1 MACGYAEIAR
11 VKAEEGSANLEIRGD
26 ECGEGAKVQ
35 VCGYASTTRQTANG
49 GFRDADS
56 ARQRYGRALLRWL
69 KIRRYNKMRLS
80 KPALLLFL
88 VFIFTVVQGEAV
100 TNERVV
106 VSKSSTTVGRG
117 GCEKQG
123 FECKE
128 GNGGLEDTVLENE
141 DYIYTNSL
149 P

>member
-1 MACGYAEIAR
+1 
-11 VKAEEGSANLEIRGD
+11 
-26 ECGEGAKVQ
+26 
-35 VCGYASTTRQTANG
+35 
-49 GFRDADS
+49 
-56 ARQRYGRALLRWL
+56 
-69 KIRRYNKMRLS
+69 MRLS
-80 KPALLLFL
+80 KPTLLLFL
-88 VFIFTVVQGEAV
+88 VFIFTTVQGQAV

-106 VSKSSTTVGRG
+106 GSESVRRSG

-123 FECKE
+123 FEYRE

>member
-1 MACGYAEIAR
+1 
-11 VKAEEGSANLEIRGD
+11 
-26 ECGEGAKVQ
+26 
-35 VCGYASTTRQTANG
+35 
-49 GFRDADS
+49 
-56 ARQRYGRALLRWL
+56 
-69 KIRRYNKMRLS
+69 MRLS

-88 VFIFTVVQGEAV
+88 VFIFTVVQGQAV

-106 VSKSSTTVGRG
+106 CSKSSTTVRRSG

-123 FECKE
+123 FEYKE

-141 DYIYTNSL
+141 DYIYTNFL

>member
-1 MACGYAEIAR
+1 
-11 VKAEEGSANLEIRGD
+11 
-26 ECGEGAKVQ
+26 
-35 VCGYASTTRQTANG
+35 
-49 GFRDADS
+49 
-56 ARQRYGRALLRWL
+56 
-69 KIRRYNKMRLS
+69 MRLS

-88 VFIFTVVQGEAV
+88 VFIFTVVQGEAL
-100 TNERVV
+100 TNEKFVGAE
-106 VSKSSTTVGRG
+106 SSTTVTRG

-123 FECKE
+123 AECKV